1 MPVPMVIIVAA
12 ATCTKR
18 KDGTPQH
25 PGAMAQCSGSKF
37 EQQDAWHKWQQ
48 EAQSRVHLGPHFAGF
63 VAMSHIRLNID
74 AMKDLHN
81 PSSVYRSV
89 ASHHETVDKSNIRH
103 KDAQSVWQIVA
114 AQWHDMARYLVGP
127 SASGAFLWSSSG
139 GLHRALPTPEILVLE
154 RSG

>member
-1 MPVPMVIIVAA
+1 MGIIVAA
-12 ATCTKR
+12 ATRTKR

-63 VAMSHIRLNID
+63 VARSHIRLNID

-89 ASHHETVDKSNIRH
+89 ASHHKTVDKSNIRKYH
-103 KDAQSVWQIVA
+103 KDTCTKMHKDSQSVWQIVA

-127 SASGAFLWSSSG
+127 SASGAFSLEQFRRASSG
-139 GLHRALPTPEILVLE
+139 SSH
-154 RSG
+154 S

>member
-1 MPVPMVIIVAA
+1 MVIIVAA
-12 ATCTKR
+12 ATRTKR
-18 KDGTPQH
+18 MDGTPQH

-89 ASHHETVDKSNIRH
+89 WQVTMRLLTNQTSENIMRRIETD
-103 KDAQSVWQIVA
+103 
-114 AQWHDMARYLVGP
+114 
-127 SASGAFLWSSSG
+127 
-139 GLHRALPTPEILVLE
+139 
-154 RSG
+154 